1 MNTQKLFAIAFL
13 GLVAGSA
20 AAGEYKCYV
29 GASDSK
35 NHIVLNEA
43 DSIDKAEKIA
53 RSQKVTIGLSKPLAV
68 TTVIECKP
76 ATEAFTDVKAMQLD
90 SSTPR

>member
-1 MNTQKLFAIAFL
+1 MYTPKLFAMAFL
-13 GLVAGSA
+13 SLVVGTAT
-20 AAGEYKCYV
+20 AGEYKCYV

-43 DSIDKAEKIA
+43 DNTDNAEKIA

-68 TTVIECKP
+68 TSVIECKP
-76 ATEAFTDVKAMQLD
+76 ASEAFTDVKAMQLD

>member
-13 GLVAGSA
+13 GLVAGTA
-20 AAGEYKCYV
+20 VAGEYKCYV
-29 GASDSK
+29 SASDSK
-35 NHIVLNEA
+35 NYIVLNEA
-43 DSIDKAEKIA
+43 ENIDKSEDIA
-53 RSQKVTIGLSKPLAV
+53 RSQKVTIGLIKPLAV
-68 TTVIECKP
+68 TSVIECKP